1 LAAFRFTRFRFT
13 DCNPC
18 EQGVVLESPKIQ
30 INFKN
35 TLGAWGGGVR
45 MNAIAEAAKKR
56 AAKLGIQNQEVD
68 ESNAGKGED
77 PGDLSHPF
85 FGKLKQGGGGAYL
98 SPRSKRIAEM
108 NKENQGD
115 GAAAAENASP
125 KVVAAAPHAPPPAP
139 KPAQATAAAPPAP
152 AGKQVNLGAGWSDAA
167 AAELKA
173 AVAGGQ
179 QQQHKDGLAVIKRW
193 AGR

>member
-1 LAAFRFTRFRFT
+1 
-13 DCNPC
+13 
-18 EQGVVLESPKIQ
+18 VSSPGAGEE
-30 INFKN
+30 
-35 TLGAWGGGVR
+35 LGKGGLR

-85 FGKLKQGGGGAYL
+85 FGKLKQGGGGPYL
-98 SPRSKRIAEM
+98 SPRSKRLAEM

-115 GAAAAENASP
+115 GAAAAENAVP
-125 KVVAAAPHAPPPAP
+125 KVAAAPAPAPPHAP
-139 KPAQATAAAPPAP
+139 KPPQAAAAPPAP
-152 AGKQVNLGAGWSDAA
+152 QAAPPAPPSKQVNLGAGWSDAA
-167 AAELKA
+167 ATELKA